1 METKRSSFR
10 VPGFR
15 IVHPGSSR
23 ADGRVINIKLIGIPD
38 KYRCSSGDA
47 FVMVVGRPYNCLRR
61 SNCNPYSLR
70 FSSSYSNERLP
81 SIAPKPNI
89 DTKHIR
95 QNPELYA
102 KNAALRRYN
111 SVEENPVKIVRLFD
125 EWKELQA
132 KAKSLRQRNKAIR
145 TNLSLARNLGG
156 REGDGETQE
165 SKKRES
171 LLHEARSLSQHVD
184 EIERD
189 DASLT
194 KQIQSLA
201 LDLPN
206 LTSPETPVSEEPQ
219 VVGFINESAPKP
231 MSSEERDH
239 VHLGT
244 IYDLIDF
251 TSAATATG
259 WGWYYLKNEGALLE
273 QALVQF
279 ALQIASQHGFQI
291 VSPPSLVYSHVG
303 SACGYKPRDQSNVQ
317 QIYAISQDK
326 GDKESGKPGL
336 SLAGTA
342 EIPFAAMKAN
352 TNFHETDLPLRIV
365 GSSRC
370 YRAEAGARGAESK
383 GLYRVHEFTKVE
395 MFGWTMN
402 NDESVTLFDEMLAI
416 QHEILSSLGL
426 PCRILEM
433 PASDLGAS
441 AYRKRDIEAYFPS
454 RTEKNE
460 GWGEVTS
467 TSMCTDYQTR
477 RLSTKVRVNGGSL
490 EYPATVNGTAMAVP
504 RVLAAVLENGWD
516 EGTKVIRIPEC
527 LRPWMGKTYIQR
539 KP

>member
-1 METKRSSFR
+1 M
-10 VPGFR
+10 
-15 IVHPGSSR
+15 
-23 ADGRVINIKLIGIPD
+23 LIG
-38 KYRCSSGDA
+38 RS
-47 FVMVVGRPYNCLRR
+47 YNCLRSLD
-61 SNCNPYSLR
+61 SNPCSLR
-70 FSSSYSNERLP
+70 FYSPYLNEQLP
-81 SIAPKPNI
+81 SIAPRPNI

-95 QNPELYA
+95 QNPELHA
-102 KNAALRRYN
+102 KNAAFRRYN
-111 SVEENPVKIVRLFD
+111 SVEENPMKIVRLFNK
-125 EWKELQA
+125 WLTLQEEA
-132 KAKSLRQRNKAIR
+132 RSSRQKNKAIQ
-145 TNLSLARNLGG
+145 TELSNARNFSG
-156 REGDGETQE
+156 REGDGEANK
-165 SKKRES
+165 SKNRES
-171 LLHEARSLSQHVD
+171 LLQEARILSQLIDTIKRD
-184 EIERD
+184 E
-189 DASLT
+189 ASLT

-206 LTSPETPVSEEPQ
+206 LTSPETPVSGEPQ
-219 VVGFINESAPKP
+219 IVGFINEFAPKP
-231 MSSEERDH
+231 TSFYERDH

-244 IYDLIDF
+244 ICDLIDF
-251 TSAATATG
+251 TSAATTTG

-279 ALQIASQHGFQI
+279 ALQVALKHGFQV
-291 VSPPSLVYSHVG
+291 VSPPSMVYSHVG
-303 SACGYKPRDQSNVQ
+303 SACGYRPRDQSNVQ
-317 QIYAISQDK
+317 QIYAISQDES
-326 GDKESGKPGL
+326 DKESGKPGL

-352 TNFHETDLPLRIV
+352 TKFLEADLPLRII

-395 MFGWTMN
+395 MFGWAMK
-402 NDESVTLFDEMLAI
+402 DVSVKIFDEMLAI
-416 QHEILSSLGL
+416 QYEILSSLGL

-454 RTEKNE
+454 RWEQNE

-477 RLSTKVRVNGGSL
+477 RLATKVQVKDGSF

-516 EGTKVIRIPEC
+516 EDNKVIRIPEC
-527 LRPWMGKTYIQR
+527 LRPWMGKAHIER
-539 KP
+539 KPHD

>member
-1 METKRSSFR
+1 MVVIGRSS
-10 VPGFR
+10 
-15 IVHPGSSR
+15 
-23 ADGRVINIKLIGIPD
+23 
-38 KYRCSSGDA
+38 
-47 FVMVVGRPYNCLRR
+47 NCLRR
-61 SNCNPYSLR
+61 LNSYQWSRR
-70 FSSSYSNERLP
+70 FSSSYLNEQLP

-95 QNPELYA
+95 DNPELHA

-111 SVEENPVKIVRLFD
+111 SAEENPLKIIRLFD
-125 EWKELQA
+125 EWKASQA
-132 KAKSLRQRNKAIR
+132 KERSCREKINEVR
-145 TNLSLARNLGG
+145 TKLSRAGNCSG
-156 REGDGETQE
+156 REDDEE
-165 SKKRES
+165 ASKSKERES
-171 LLHEARSLSQHVD
+171 LLHEARCLSQHATTVKKK
-184 EIERD
+184 E
-189 DASLT
+189 ASLT

-201 LDLPN
+201 FDLPN

-231 MSSEERDH
+231 MSSYERNH

-244 IYDLIDF
+244 TCDLIDF
-251 TSAATATG
+251 TSAATTTG

-279 ALQIASQHGFQI
+279 ALQIALGHGFQV
-291 VSPPSLVYSHVG
+291 VSPPSMVYSHVG
-303 SACGYKPRDQSNVQ
+303 SACGYKPRDQSNEQ
-317 QIYAISQDK
+317 QIYTISQDQ
-326 GDKESGKPGL
+326 GDKESGKPAL

-352 TNFHETDLPLRIV
+352 TEFHETDLPLRII

-395 MFGWTMN
+395 MFGWAMK
-402 NDESVTLFDEMLAI
+402 DKSVEIFDEMLAI
-416 QHEILSSLGL
+416 QSEILSSLGL

-454 RTEKNE
+454 RREKNE

-477 RLSTKVRVNGGSL
+477 RLSTKVRVKDGSL
-490 EYPATVNGTAMAVP
+490 KYPATVNGTAMAVP

-516 EGTKVIRIPEC
+516 EDKKVIRIPEC
-527 LRPWMGKTYIQR
+527 LRPWINKALIEKKLQGSLKE
-539 KP
+539 P

>member
-1 METKRSSFR
+1 M
-10 VPGFR
+10 V
-15 IVHPGSSR
+15 
-23 ADGRVINIKLIGIPD
+23 DGR
-38 KYRCSSGDA
+38 S
-47 FVMVVGRPYNCLRR
+47 FNCLRR
-61 SNCNPYSLR
+61 LNSHQWSRR
-70 FSSSYSNERLP
+70 FSSSYLNEQLP

-95 QNPELYA
+95 ENPELHA

-111 SVEENPVKIVRLFD
+111 SAEENPLKIVRLFD
-125 EWKELQA
+125 KWKALQA
-132 KAKSLRQRNKAIR
+132 QARSLRERNNAIR
-145 TNLSLARNLGG
+145 TDLSHARNFSG
-156 REGDGETQE
+156 REDDGEANE
-165 SKKRES
+165 PKKRES
-171 LLHEARSLSQHVD
+171 LLHEARCLSQHLD
-184 EIERD
+184 TIKTEE
-189 DASLT
+189 ASLT

-201 LDLPN
+201 FDLPN
-206 LTSPETPVSEEPQ
+206 LTSPETPVSGEPQ
-219 VVGFINESAPKP
+219 IAGFINESAPRS
-231 MSSEERDH
+231 MSSYERNH

-244 IYDLIDF
+244 TYDLIDF
-251 TSAATATG
+251 TSAATTTG
-259 WGWYYLKNEGALLE
+259 WGWYYLKNDGALLE
-273 QALVQF
+273 LALVHF
-279 ALQIASQHGFQI
+279 ALQVALNHGFQV

-317 QIYAISQDK
+317 QVYTISQDES
-326 GDKESGKPGL
+326 DKESGKPGL

-352 TNFHETDLPLRIV
+352 TNFHETDLPLRII

-395 MFGWTMN
+395 MFGWAMK
-402 NDESVTLFDEMLAI
+402 DKSVELFDKMLAI
-416 QHEILSSLGL
+416 QYEILSSLGL

-454 RTEKNE
+454 RREKNE

-477 RLSTKVRVNGGSL
+477 RLSTRVRVRDGSL

-504 RVLAAVLENGWD
+504 RVLAAILENGWD
-516 EGTKVIRIPEC
+516 EDNKVIRIPEC
-527 LRPWMGKTYIQR
+527 LRPWMGKSHIEK
-539 KP
+539 KPQGSLKEP

>member
-1 METKRSSFR
+1 M
-10 VPGFR
+10 
-15 IVHPGSSR
+15 
-23 ADGRVINIKLIGIPD
+23 L
-38 KYRCSSGDA
+38 
-47 FVMVVGRPYNCLRR
+47 VGRPYNCLGRLN
-61 SNCNPYSLR
+61 SNQWSLR
-70 FSSSYSNERLP
+70 FSSSYLNEQLP
-81 SIAPKPNI
+81 SVAPRPNI

-95 QNPELYA
+95 ENPEIHA
-102 KNAALRRYN
+102 KNAALRRYH
-111 SVEENPVKIVRLFD
+111 SVEENPLNIVRLFD
-125 EWKELQA
+125 KWKALQT
-132 KAKSLRQRNKAIR
+132 KARLLRQSNKAIQ
-145 TNLSLARNLGG
+145 TKLSHARNVSD
-156 REGDGETQE
+156 REGDGD
-165 SKKRES
+165 SRES
-171 LLHEARSLSQHVD
+171 LLHEARVLSHHVD
-184 EIERD
+184 TIKADE
-189 DASLT
+189 ASLT

-206 LTSPETPVSEEPQ
+206 LTSPETPVSGDPQ
-219 VVGFINESAPKP
+219 VVSFINEFAPEP
-231 MSSEERDH
+231 LSSHDRNH
-239 VHLGT
+239 VRLGT
-244 IYDLIDF
+244 LCDLIDF
-251 TSAATATG
+251 TSAATTTG

-279 ALQIASQHGFQI
+279 ALQVALNHGFQV

-303 SACGYKPRDQSNVQ
+303 SACGYKPRDQSDVQ
-317 QIYAISQDK
+317 QIYTISQDES
-326 GDKESGKPGL
+326 DKESGKPGL

-352 TNFHETDLPLRIV
+352 TIFHEADLPLRII

-395 MFGWTMN
+395 MFGWAMK
-402 NDESVTLFDEMLAI
+402 DESEKLFHEMLAI

-426 PCRILEM
+426 HCRILEM

-454 RTEKNE
+454 RREKDD

-477 RLSTKVRVNGGSL
+477 RLSTKVRIKDGSL

-516 EGTKVIRIPEC
+516 EVNQVIRIPEC
-527 LRPWMGKTYIQR
+527 LRPWMGKAHIEK
-539 KP
+539 KPQGSLKEP

>member
-1 METKRSSFR
+1 M
-10 VPGFR
+10 
-15 IVHPGSSR
+15 
-23 ADGRVINIKLIGIPD
+23 L
-38 KYRCSSGDA
+38 
-47 FVMVVGRPYNCLRR
+47 VGRSYNCLGRLNSNQCSRR
-61 SNCNPYSLR
+61 V
-70 FSSSYSNERLP
+70 SSYLNEQLP
-81 SIAPKPNI
+81 SIAPRSAV

-95 QNPELYA
+95 ENPEVYA

-111 SVEENPVKIVRLFD
+111 SVKKNPLNIVRLFNK
-125 EWKELQA
+125 WKALQT
-132 KAKSLRQRNKAIR
+132 KARLLRHENKAIQ
-145 TNLSLARNLGG
+145 TKLSRASSVSGH
-156 REGDGETQE
+156 EGDSDG
-165 SKKRES
+165 RDS
-171 LLHEARSLSQHVD
+171 LLREARVLSRHVD
-184 EIERD
+184 TIKTEE
-189 DASLT
+189 ASLT

-206 LTSPETPVSEEPQ
+206 LTSPETPASGDPQ
-219 VVGFINESAPKP
+219 VVGFINQSAPKP
-231 MSSEERDH
+231 MSSHDRNH
-239 VHLGT
+239 VRLGT
-244 IYDLIDF
+244 ICDLIDF
-251 TSAATATG
+251 TSAATTTG

-279 ALQIASQHGFQI
+279 ALQVALNHGFQV

-303 SACGYKPRDQSNVQ
+303 SACGYKPRDQSDVQ
-317 QIYAISQDK
+317 QIYAISQDES
-326 GDKESGKPGL
+326 DKESGKPGL

-352 TNFHETDLPLRIV
+352 TIFHEADLPLRIL

-395 MFGWTMN
+395 MFGWAMK
-402 NDESVTLFDEMLAI
+402 DESEKLFHEMLAI

-426 PCRILEM
+426 HCRILEM

-454 RTEKNE
+454 RREKDE

-477 RLSTKVRVNGGSL
+477 RLSTKVRIKDGSL

-504 RVLAAVLENGWD
+504 RVLAAILENGWD
-516 EGTKVIRIPEC
+516 EINEVIRIPEC
-527 LRPWMGKTYIQR
+527 LRPWMGKAHIEK
-539 KP
+539 KPQGSLKEP